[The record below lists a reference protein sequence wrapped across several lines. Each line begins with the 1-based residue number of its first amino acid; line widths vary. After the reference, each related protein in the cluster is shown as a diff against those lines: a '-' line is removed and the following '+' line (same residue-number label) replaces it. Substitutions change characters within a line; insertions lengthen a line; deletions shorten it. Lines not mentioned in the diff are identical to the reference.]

1 MAERRMFAKRII
13 DSDMF
18 VEMPV
23 TSRLLY
29 YDLAMRADDD
39 GFVDAPKKIMRMI
52 GASDDDLRLLI
63 SKQFL
68 IPFETGIVVIRHWK
82 IHNYIRTDR
91 YRPTPFND
99 ELSKLAEGQCKEYV
113 LKSEKNEDGIPTV
126 YQRYT
131 QDRLG
136 KDRLGK
142 KEKEIY
148 KEREKKTVDEAA
160 ASPPQKYG
168 EYKNVI
174 LSDEDLEKLKS
185 EFPDW
190 EQRIERLS
198 EYIASSGKKYKS
210 HLATIRSWAKKDS
223 EKPGGK
229 KSEINASESERL
241 SAEIIARELDEANY
255 TKEFIDSVDEAM
267 NAMENRELYEKDEVA
282 GAYDLW
288 NSLTE
293 EQKIW
298 FEER

>member
-99 ELSKLAEGQCKEYV
+99 ELSKLAEGQGREYV
-113 LKSEKNEDGIPTV
+113 LKSEKKENGIPTV

-131 QDRLG
+131 QVRLG

-160 ASPPQKYG
+160 ASPVHKYG
-168 EYKNVI
+168 EYKNVV

-190 EQRIERLS
+190 QQRIERLS

-210 HLATIRSWAKKDS
+210 HLATIRSWAKKDR

-241 SAEIIARELDEANY
+241 SAEIMARELDEANY

-267 NAMENRELYEKDEVA
+267 NAMENPELYEKDEVA
-282 GAYDLW
+282 GATKQQNLM
-288 NSLTE
+288 TG
-293 EQKIW
+293 W
-298 FEER
+298 FN